1 MEGVKLHTNRE
12 ADSVEIGNYQ
22 RFIGSLIYLTHT
34 WLDIAYPVSCLSRFM
49 SSHQWAHLDAAT
61 SILRYIR
68 GTSNFGVFSRTTSI
82 DLQGFVDSDW
92 GRDLDKRRST
102 SSLLHKVGEV
112 PLHWSNKLQ
121 PIVVLS
127 TTETEYNAL
136 SDGAIE
142 IMSLRTMMIELGEGP
157 MQPTKVFCDN
167 QSSIKVVKN
176 LVLHART
183 KHIELQH
190 HYIRERVE
198 EGDIK
203 VTNIH
208 TSEQE
213 ADISYKIFGRSY
225 FSTISTKNRNI
236 QSWRILR
243 VCLPLVKLFIDTTN
257 IWTMT
262 TNYISCINAT
272 ALTWQRIDD
281 IQIGK
286 HVSIMLQIVSSIC
299 DCCSILSHPCIL
311 IVVGYHNIWVSLGI
325 TFVTILA
332 SPILAL
338 AC

>member
-1 MEGVKLHTNRE
+1 MKIKERFWQASRVWYIKIHMFLIDLGMVQKHGLIMIVLIYVDDLLITGNHANRIDALENKLENRFEMSKLGLLTFYIGVEFCPEATLMEGVKLHTNRE

-22 RFIGSLIYLTHT
+22 RFIGT
-34 WLDIAYPVSCLSRFM
+34 
-49 SSHQWAHLDAAT
+49 HLDAAT

-208 TSEQE
+208 TRV
-213 ADISYKIFGRSY
+213 IFQQFR
-225 FSTISTKNRNI
+225 
-236 QSWRILR
+236 
-243 VCLPLVKLFIDTTN
+243 
-257 IWTMT
+257 
-262 TNYISCINAT
+262 
-272 ALTWQRIDD
+272 QRIG
-281 IQIGK
+281 IFNLEEF
-286 HVSIMLQIVSSIC
+286 SEC
-299 DCCSILSHPCIL
+299 ASH
-311 IVVGYHNIWVSLGI
+311 
-325 TFVTILA
+325 
-332 SPILAL
+332 
-338 AC
+338 